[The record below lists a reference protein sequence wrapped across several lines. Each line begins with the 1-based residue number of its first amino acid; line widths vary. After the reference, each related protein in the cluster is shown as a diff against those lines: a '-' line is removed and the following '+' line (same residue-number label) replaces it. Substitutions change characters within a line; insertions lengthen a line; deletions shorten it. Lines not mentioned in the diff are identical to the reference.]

1 MDKFYKDLKVGDL
14 VILSKRCTD
23 HVVRV
28 ERLTKTLIV
37 LDTGHRFRRDTGSHF
52 GGSMWYSI
60 SINEATPQSIENV
73 RIKKER
79 MDNIEFVEDF
89 NMRNLSNHDLRQLKI
104 FLKSAGEKNERN

>member
-1 MDKFYKDLKVGDL
+1 MSID
-14 VILSKRCTD
+14 IE
-23 HVVRV
+23 RV
-28 ERLTKTLIV
+28 KKE
-37 LDTGHRFRRDTGSHF
+37 
-52 GGSMWYSI
+52 
-60 SINEATPQSIENV
+60 SIENV